1 MEVLIFFL
9 NIFSI
14 IDFSHLFDIK
24 AFLSSGCQGKRTN
37 TFRHSQRNI
46 ENSRHKTTFHT
57 TWTTQLR
64 RVKLLITLSL
74 EGFLNPFCVS
84 ILLCVENGVTRSI
97 TLNLN
102 QTTQLVLP
110 STDNEISSPKLSEP
124 RHLFSLQRELGP
136 QQAPRWPAECQVKLK
151 CHNNFLHC
159 TVTGT
164 MLNSFNLFHVDGH
177 NSVKPLS
184 TDSFHL
190 NFTEIPFPDT
200 FFSIWFKYI
209 FRIPT
214 SFSVV

>member
-1 MEVLIFFL
+1 M
-9 NIFSI
+9 
-14 IDFSHLFDIK
+14 
-24 AFLSSGCQGKRTN
+24 
-37 TFRHSQRNI
+37 
-46 ENSRHKTTFHT
+46 
-57 TWTTQLR
+57 
-64 RVKLLITLSL
+64 
-74 EGFLNPFCVS
+74 S

-136 QQAPRWPAECQVKLK
+136 QQAPRWPAECQVKL
-151 CHNNFLHC
+151 CHNNLLHC
-159 TVTGT
+159 TGT

-209 FRIPT
+209 FRIPIVLRIPI